1 MTSFV
6 SEPGKAA
13 ETRMLAG
20 MLLQRS
26 RLLEVVANLR
36 DGGLTPSEAGSY
48 LALVR
53 DNLAAV
59 RKNVHL
65 PAGVPIPGERL
76 VAPLEHV
83 RNRLFD
89 LLAGMRR
96 GELTDQHAADY
107 LVMIGASL
115 ATVQKAARA
124 LR

>member
-1 MTSFV
+1 
-6 SEPGKAA
+6 
-13 ETRMLAG
+13 MLAG

-36 DGGLTPSEAGSY
+36 DGGLTPAEAGSY
-48 LALVR
+48 MALVR
-53 DNLAAV
+53 DNLAAI
-59 RKNVHL
+59 RKTVHV
-65 PAGVPIPGERL
+65 PAGTPIPGERL
-76 VAPLEHV
+76 IAPLEHI

-96 GELTDQHAADY
+96 DELTDQHAADY

-115 ATVQKAARA
+115 ATARKAAKA

>member
-1 MTSFV
+1 MPSFV
-6 SEPGKAA
+6 SEPGRVA

-36 DGGLTPSEAGSY
+36 DGGLSPSEAGSY

-53 DNLAAV
+53 DNLAAI
-59 RKNVHL
+59 RKTVQL
-65 PAGVPIPGERL
+65 PAGTQIPGERL
-76 VAPLEHV
+76 IAPLEHV

-89 LLAGMRR
+89 LLAGLRR
-96 GELTDQHAADY
+96 GDLTDQHAADY

-115 ATVQKAARA
+115 ATIQKAARA